1 MNKKFIFVSAL
12 AITFLTIFPFLVDVS
27 FMGWRTSITFGNTDS
42 WIGFFASYFGAIF
55 GGVVG
60 GLFTYLGV
68 KQTIN
73 TQNKQ
78 KFIDEFPEK
87 IKLLTDTLL
96 KLKTQRDYYNEKEY
110 FIKGYAQFKHH
121 SEYFDMISNT
131 VSSATESGIKIDGA
145 LYEKMKELRSRKDNC
160 ILKSANHL
168 LISQVI
174 ADDEFGTNE
183 RFSKDSMGFRQRVQD
198 EITLIYNDF
207 IAIFENH
214 QIKLEEKFKKYIKY

>member
-1 MNKKFIFVSAL
+1 MNKKFAFISAV
-12 AITFLTIFPFLVDVS
+12 AIIFLTIFPFLVDVS
-27 FMGWRTSITFGNTDS
+27 FMGWRTSITFGNTES

-55 GGVVG
+55 GGVIG

-73 TQNKQ
+73 IQNKQ
-78 KFIDEFPEK
+78 KYIDEFPEK

-96 KLKTQRDYYNEKEY
+96 KLKTQRDYFNESDY
-110 FIKGYAQFKHH
+110 FIKGYAQFKNH
-121 SEYFDMISNT
+121 SEYFNMISST
-131 VSSATESGIKIDGA
+131 VSSAAESGIKIDGS

-160 ILKSANHL
+160 ILKSVNHP
-168 LISQVI
+168 LISQII

-183 RFSKDSMGFRQRVQD
+183 RFSKESTNFRQRVQD
-198 EITLIYNDF
+198 EITLIFNDL

-214 QIKLEEKFKKYIKY
+214 QFKMEEKFEKYI